1 MIFGV
6 GAAVVIAVTLLTRP
20 AVGVALAAL
29 LIGVGVGFLW
39 RDLRQSGPPA
49 KAEIAPS
56 ESGVYGILVVTN
68 QTASGQALLDE
79 ITNRAKGRNAE
90 VTVVAP
96 AIGGTRLQH
105 LASET
110 DQARAEAEQRVDALV
125 ASLEQLGVTA
135 RGEVGDEDPNV
146 ALEDALGATGADEV
160 IISTHTPERSSWLE
174 RGVVE
179 KARAEVDLPI
189 THVVVDAGSD
199 PALSSA

>member
-1 MIFGV
+1 MIFGI
-6 GAAVVIAVTLLTRP
+6 AAAIVIAVTLLTRP
-20 AVGVALAAL
+20 AVGAALAAL

-39 RDLRQSGPPA
+39 RDLRQTGLPA
-49 KAEIAPS
+49 KAEVTPS
-56 ESGVYGILVVTN
+56 KPGVYEILVIAN
-68 QTASGQALLDE
+68 QTARGQALLDE
-79 ITNRAKGRNAE
+79 IANRAKGRNAE

-110 DQARAEAEQRVDALV
+110 DQARAGAEQRVDALV
-125 ASLEQLGVTA
+125 ASVEGLGITA

-146 ALEDALGATGADEV
+146 AMEDALGATGADEV

-189 THVVVDAGSD
+189 THVVVDADSD